1 MAAGM
6 LALSAQARAAE
17 IMADEELSAVR
28 AEVRVRPVPAD
39 LTTVPWRHQAPVVER
54 RTEAERQALEVAM
67 RPSWP
72 QPEDVDLDAARRW
85 LYSLVEDGRE
95 GFSFPVGLP
104 AFSAGPVVLSAPF
117 NSQGEVRLFFFFPA
131 GAQDAGY
138 GQFHQ

>member
-1 MAAGM
+1 M
-6 LALSAQARAAE
+6 LALSAQALAVE

-28 AEVRVRPVPAD
+28 AEATVRPVPAGF
-39 LTTVPWRHQAPVVER
+39 TAVSWRHQMPRVER
-54 RTEAERQALEVAM
+54 LPEAERHALEVAM

-72 QPEDVDLDAARRW
+72 RQEDVDLEAARRW

-104 AFSAGPVVLSAPF
+104 PFGASPVVLSAPF
-117 NSQGEVRLFFFFPA
+117 NSEGAVRLFFSFPA